1 MAREE
6 RFEDLEVWKTAREI
20 SRLVYSESN
29 RGEFARDWGLRDQ
42 MRRSAVSI
50 MSNIAEGFE
59 SRTRPLFIDFLGRA
73 KGSAGELR
81 AQLYVA
87 LDAGYIDSAVFETL
101 HPQAI
106 KCSRQISNLIWSL
119 RQNAQVAGVSE
130 GRDVEYGN
138 PDFEAAPIAGQQQE
152 SAPTET

>member
-1 MAREE
+1 MAWAE
-6 RFEDLEVWKTAREI
+6 RFEELEVWKTAREI
-20 SRLVYSESN
+20 TRLVYSESN

-42 MRRSAVSI
+42 MRRAAVSI

-87 LDAGYIDSAVFETL
+87 LDAGYIDGAVFETL

-119 RQNAQVAGVSE
+119 REQNLGTGISE
-130 GRDVEYGN
+130 DRDVEYGVPSP
-138 PDFEAAPIAGQQQE
+138 PDQ
-152 SAPTET
+152 SLTT